1 MKLIKLKV
9 HYPFVYLLI
18 EPNIVAVYKIKSL
31 EYVNLAGVIN
41 VGGWETY
48 ELQHPHQFEAFNH
61 DKSRPSENPWSFYL
75 EQEQLYNI
83 VEIINDSIQQQR
95 SASQYESITP
105 SSQMVHIACSESAAG
120 SLRVA
125 LAPPRHIIAFSDDLS
140 IGPLCQLEEKLG
152 QVSRKEWLF
161 ENINN
166 EQDDHVEY
174 NKFVNTLGE
183 IDDIPIHLPIYIWV
197 GNNANEQCLLRLF
210 LYLLNDKAN
219 EIYLMQTSEHNKY
232 GDTGHLTS
240 LSLSQLFTTSHE
252 KKPLTIQK
260 RLHLQKEWEQLSQ
273 TKNVLRRWMNGEII
287 SVSEEYF
294 DALIINVVEKLH
306 KEQTMKDFI
315 KTGTV
320 ITELISQMD
329 ECPNVFYLEYRI
341 RFLVYNG
348 VLALKG
354 IPKSMRHYSVKLC
367 D

>member
-1 MKLIKLKV
+1 MKLKV
-9 HYPFVYLLI
+9 HFPFVYLLI
-18 EPNIVAVYKIKSL
+18 KPNIVAVYKIKSL
-31 EYVNLAGVIN
+31 EYVNLTDVIN
-41 VGGWETY
+41 LGEWEAY
-48 ELQHPHQFEAFNH
+48 ELQHPLQFEAFNH

-83 VEIINDSIQQQR
+83 VEIINDAIQQQR
-95 SASQYESITP
+95 SVSQYESITP
-105 SSQMVHIACSESAAG
+105 SSQVVHITCSESTAG

-125 LAPPRHIIAFSDDLS
+125 LVPPRHIIGFPDDLS

-166 EQDDHVEY
+166 EQDDHIEY
-174 NKFVNTLGE
+174 HNFVNTLRE
-183 IDDIPIHLPIYIWV
+183 IVDIPNHFPIYIWV
-197 GNNANEQCLLRLF
+197 GNNANEQCLLRF
-210 LYLLNDKAN
+210 ILYLLNDKAN

-232 GDTGHLTS
+232 GNTGQLSS
-240 LSLSQLFTTSHE
+240 LQLSQLFMNSE
-252 KKPLTIQK
+252 NKSLTVQE
-260 RLHLQKEWEQLSQ
+260 RLSLQKEWEHISQ
-273 TKNVLRRWMNGEII
+273 TKNVLRQWVNGEII
-287 SVSEEYF
+287 NVSEDYF
-294 DALIINVVEKLH
+294 DAFIINVVEKLH
-306 KEQTMKDFI
+306 REQTIKNFI

-341 RFLVYNG
+341 RYLVYNG

-354 IPKSMRHYSVKLC
+354 IPKSMRHYSVKLR

>member
-1 MKLIKLKV
+1 MNLIKLKV

-18 EPNIVAVYKIKSL
+18 EPNIVTVYKIKSL
-31 EYVNLAGVIN
+31 EYVNLTDVIN
-41 VGGWETY
+41 IGEWEAY

-83 VEIINDSIQQQR
+83 VEIINDAIQQQR
-95 SASQYESITP
+95 SVSQHELTP

-125 LAPPRHIIAFSDDLS
+125 FVSSMHIIAFPDDLS
-140 IGPLCQLEEKLG
+140 IGPLFQLEEKLG
-152 QVSRKEWLF
+152 EISRKEWLF

-174 NKFVNTLGE
+174 NKFINTLRE
-183 IDDIPIHLPIYIWV
+183 IADIPIHLPIYIWV
-197 GNNANEQCLLRLF
+197 GNNANEQCLLRFF

-219 EIYLMQTSEHNKY
+219 EIFLMQTSEHNKY
-232 GDTGHLTS
+232 GDTGLLSS
-240 LSLSQLFTTSHE
+240 LQLSQLFIDSE
-252 KKPLTIQK
+252 KKPLTVQE
-260 RLHLQKEWEQLSQ
+260 RRTFQKEWKHLSQ
-273 TKNVLRRWMNGEII
+273 TRNVLRRWVNGEII
-287 SVSEEYF
+287 SVSEDYF
-294 DALIINVVEKLH
+294 DALIINTIAKLH

-320 ITELISQMD
+320 IADLISQMD
-329 ECPNVFYLEYRI
+329 ECPNLFYLEYRI

-348 VLALKG
+348 ALALKG
-354 IPKSMRHYSVKLC
+354 IPKSMRHYSVKLR